1 MAKERRLSL
10 NGRMQ
15 PRRKREK
22 SPVCECTEGVAKRT
36 ELVGL
41 KHARVFGSILI
52 VIIIRT
58 DM

>member
-1 MAKERRLSL
+1 
-10 NGRMQ
+10 MQ

-22 SPVCECTEGVAKRT
+22 SPVCECTGVAKRT